1 MRAISNGGFALIDFA
16 SILAE
21 EADLERK
28 LEAVR
33 LMKAA
38 YGVGSG
44 VTTVAPLAVERAKP
58 VARKSRDLSDRM
70 DKFGLYGQHIID
82 SALLMLPGADHNPLP
97 TRNLVTMLETIG
109 VDIRGENKVNA
120 LSALLARSTKIKGH
134 GRSGWTL
141 AVPHGEADVDALLLD
156 QTEKPSSGGYPVDG
170 SETSSQTLAEEAPE
184 W

>member
-134 GRSGWTL
+134 GRSGCWQSPMAKPTLTRFYSTRLRSRPAGVIPWT
-141 AVPHGEADVDALLLD
+141 AP
-156 QTEKPSSGGYPVDG
+156 KPVHKR
-170 SETSSQTLAEEAPE
+170 
-184 W
+184 